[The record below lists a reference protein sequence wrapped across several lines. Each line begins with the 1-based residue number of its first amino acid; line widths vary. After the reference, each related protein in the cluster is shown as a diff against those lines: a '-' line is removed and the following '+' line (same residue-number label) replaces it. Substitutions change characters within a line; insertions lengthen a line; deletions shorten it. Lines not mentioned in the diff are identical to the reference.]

1 MFAHPIV
8 MLSVAHE
15 RHQALI
21 AEADR
26 RRLLAIARQAR
37 KARKARKARSKDV
50 DTWGTVAAPDRT
62 KAGPVAGSAVSA
74 GGSLTPCRER
84 AAVPAR

>member
-1 MFAHPIV
+1 MFGHPAFA
-8 MLSVAHE
+8 LSEARE

-37 KARKARKARSKDV
+37 KARKARRKHA
-50 DTWGTVAAPDRT
+50 DTRGRVAAPGRG
-62 KAGPVAGSAVSA
+62 KAAPVTGSAVSA
-74 GGSLTPCRER
+74 GGSLASCRER
-84 AAVPAR
+84 ATAPAR

>member
-8 MLSVAHE
+8 ALSVAHE

-21 AEADR
+21 AEAER

-37 KARKARKARSKDV
+37 KARKARRKHADR
-50 DTWGTVAAPDRT
+50 WGKVAAQDGARP
-62 KAGPVAGSAVSA
+62 APAAGSVVSA
-74 GGSLTPCRER
+74 GGSLTTCRER
-84 AAVPAR
+84 AAAPAR

>member
-1 MFAHPIV
+1 MFAHPV
-8 MLSVAHE
+8 FTLSVAHE

-37 KARKARKARSKDV
+37 KARIRRAGKTST
-50 DTWGTVAAPDRT
+50 TWGTVAAPDRT
-62 KAGPVAGSAVSA
+62 KAGPRG
-74 GGSLTPCRER
+74 
-84 AAVPAR
+84 AVPRSLLAVA